1 MANHK
6 SAEKRFRRNEK
17 RRVLNHQRIARVR
30 TFIKKVE
37 KAILSGAKDVAQSAF
52 KDAMPEAMKGVSK
65 GVFHKNT
72 IARKLSRL
80 SSRIKA
86 LS

>member
-6 SAEKRFRRNEK
+6 SAEKRFRRDEK
-17 RRVLNHQRIARVR
+17 RRVLNHQRISRVR

-37 KAILSGAKDVAQSAF
+37 KAILSGIKVDAQSAL
-52 KDAMPEAMKGVSK
+52 KEAMPEVMKGVTK

-72 IARKLSRL
+72 ISRKLSRL
-80 SSRIKA
+80 SSRVKA
-86 LS
+86 LA

>member
-37 KAILSGAKDVAQSAF
+37 KAILSGVKNTAQEAF
-52 KDAMPEAMKGVSK
+52 KEAMPEAMKGVSK

>member
-6 SAEKRFRRNEK
+6 SAEKRFRRDEK
-17 RRVLNHQRIARVR
+17 RTTLNHQRVSRIR

-37 KAILSGAKDVAQSAF
+37 KAILSGIKVDAQTAF
-52 KDAMPEAMKGVSK
+52 KEAMPEAMKGVTK
-65 GVFHKNT
+65 GVFKKNT
-72 IARKLSRL
+72 ISRKLSRL

-86 LS
+86 LA

>member
-6 SAEKRFRRNEK
+6 AAEKRLRRDEK
-17 RRVLNHQRIARVR
+17 RRALNHQRISRVR

-37 KAILSGAKDVAQSAF
+37 KAILSGIKLDAQVAL
-52 KDAMPEAMKGVSK
+52 KEAMPEAMKGVTK

-80 SSRIKA
+80 SNRIKA
-86 LS
+86 LA